1 MDNVGAIKEVAG
13 LLMNERKAQRLFAK
27 LRWPK
32 GVRCPRCG
40 HGKAYKTKPTNPDRP
55 QWKCAA
61 CRRKFSATTGTVF
74 ESSHIPLGK
83 WLYAIY
89 MICSSKKG
97 VSASQIHRQLR
108 VAYSTAWFMM
118 HRIRWA
124 MTQEPL
130 LGKLGGPGRI
140 VEVDETYVGGVR
152 RGKAG
157 RSPIG
162 KTIVVALIDRDEHRA
177 VVASVPNVRGRT
189 LKSIIRDNVKDTT
202 FISTD
207 SYPAY
212 IGLDKHFAGHGAVNH
227 DKEYVRGVV
236 HTNFAENYFSLF
248 KRGIMGTFHNM
259 GRQHIDRYL
268 NEFSFRWNNREI
280 DAGALVGMI
289 VRGSEGMRLTY
300 RPPKGGGARPPQT
313 SSLRE

>member
-1 MDNVGAIKEVAG
+1 MDNVGAIEEIAG
-13 LLMNERKAQRLFAK
+13 LLVNERKAQRLFAK
-27 LRWPK
+27 LRWPN
-32 GVRCPRCG
+32 GVCCPHCG
-40 HGKAYKTKPTNPDRP
+40 HDKAYRIKSTNPDRP
-55 QWKCAA
+55 RWKCAA

-74 ESSHIPLGK
+74 EASHIPLGK

-130 LGKLGGPGRI
+130 LGKLGGTGRI

-162 KTIVVALIDRDEHRA
+162 KTIVVALIDRDENRA
-177 VVASVPNVRGRT
+177 VVASVPDVRG
-189 LKSIIRDNVKDTT
+189 
-202 FISTD
+202 
-207 SYPAY
+207 
-212 IGLDKHFAGHGAVNH
+212 
-227 DKEYVRGVV
+227 
-236 HTNFAENYFSLF
+236 
-248 KRGIMGTFHNM
+248 
-259 GRQHIDRYL
+259 GR
-268 NEFSFRWNNREI
+268 
-280 DAGALVGMI
+280 
-289 VRGSEGMRLTY
+289 
-300 RPPKGGGARPPQT
+300 
-313 SSLRE
+313 